1 MNPKE
6 ILDTLDYLNI
16 NEIEMANVELGEMG
30 KERIRKKI
38 KNTIKNSRN
47 KKIKKTAI
55 AVTLAFGILT
65 IGVISKPVIAANIPI
80 IGDIYKELGF
90 FKGFEEYTNYIGETK
105 EVDGYKFTID
115 NIVGTPTDL
124 LIGVKV
130 ESTVPL
136 KEKVQEDNF
145 RIDVDMSNFGI
156 NSWSSMTDINYL
168 DEYTAVLT
176 AEISTTENKFKE
188 LGEINLSATKV
199 LDDET
204 YISCNFDVKVDFN
217 SSFRNIEKLNV
228 NEIINEKIKIKFIEG
243 NIMESKIWFNDLGA
257 FEENAV
263 FYLMVDGKAY
273 MWWDGN
279 GVEDTSFII
288 PRMVSVLNFPNV
300 KYEDIKNAKDIKII
314 YGEIGDGYRENL
326 DIKLTEREGIKYPGE
341 INYEEDLKGGF
352 YDVKRENGMIKF
364 YFKSNY
370 NPLTLFRD
378 IKLRE
383 VKGEEKYGQGILGGF
398 YENPEKEGEYVLE
411 FEDIDTNNS
420 LELVYSHRTNNLSEL
435 KDYKVID
442 VK

>member
-130 ESTVPL
+130 ESPVPL
-136 KEKVQEDNF
+136 KEKVKEDNF

-383 VKGEEKYGQGILGGF
+383 VKGEEKYGQSILGEF
-398 YENPEKEGEYVLE
+398 YEKPEKKESTY
-411 FEDIDTNNS
+411 
-420 LELVYSHRTNNLSEL
+420 
-435 KDYKVID
+435 
-442 VK
+442 

>member
-1 MNPKE
+1 M
-6 ILDTLDYLNI
+6 
-16 NEIEMANVELGEMG
+16 
-30 KERIRKKI
+30 
-38 KNTIKNSRN
+38 
-47 KKIKKTAI
+47 
-55 AVTLAFGILT
+55 
-65 IGVISKPVIAANIPI
+65 
-80 IGDIYKELGF
+80 
-90 FKGFEEYTNYIGETK
+90 
-105 EVDGYKFTID
+105 
-115 NIVGTPTDL
+115 
-124 LIGVKV
+124 
-130 ESTVPL
+130 PL

-176 AEISTTENKFKE
+176 AEIITTENKFKE

-199 LDDET
+199 LDDDT

-279 GVEDTSFII
+279 GVEYTSFTI

-314 YGEIGDGYRENL
+314 YGEIGEGYRENL

>member
-6 ILDTLDYLNI
+6 ILDDLDCLKI

-130 ESTVPL
+130 ESPVPL
-136 KEKVQEDNF
+136 KEKVKEDNF

-176 AEISTTENKFKE
+176 AEIITTENKFKE

-279 GVEDTSFII
+279 GVEYTSFTI

-314 YGEIGDGYRENL
+314 YGEIGEGYRENL

>member
-130 ESTVPL
+130 ESPVPL
-136 KEKVQEDNF
+136 KEKVKEDNF

-176 AEISTTENKFKE
+176 AEISITENKFKE

-383 VKGEEKYGQGILGGF
+383 VKGEEKYGQSILGGF

>member
-130 ESTVPL
+130 ESPVPL
-136 KEKVQEDNF
+136 KEKVKEDNF

-383 VKGEEKYGQGILGGF
+383 VKGEEKYGQSILGGF

>member
-130 ESTVPL
+130 ESPVPL
-136 KEKVQEDNF
+136 KEKVQEDNL

-314 YGEIGDGYRENL
+314 YGEIGEGYRENL

-383 VKGEEKYGQGILGGF
+383 VTGEEKYGQSILGGF

>member
-130 ESTVPL
+130 ESPVPL

-176 AEISTTENKFKE
+176 AEIITTENKFKE

-199 LDDET
+199 LDDDT

-279 GVEDTSFII
+279 GVEYTSFTI

-314 YGEIGDGYRENL
+314 YGEIGEGYRENL

-383 VKGEEKYGQGILGGF
+383 VTGEEKYGQSILGGF